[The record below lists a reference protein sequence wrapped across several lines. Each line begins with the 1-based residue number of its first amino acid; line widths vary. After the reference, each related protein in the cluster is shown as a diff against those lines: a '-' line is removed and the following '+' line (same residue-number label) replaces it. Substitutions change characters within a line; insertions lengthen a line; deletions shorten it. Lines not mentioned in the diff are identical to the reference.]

1 MKKNFVKGMAAV
13 LAAAALTAVFAGCGG
28 NKKDNGAAGKTADAS
43 YVKIGFITAYTGP
56 GAAYGVAMKEGV
68 DLAVEEIN
76 NNPKTKV
83 KIDLKTYDTKLVK
96 AEAINAMK
104 KAIEQDKVLAVEG
117 PMTSGEMFAAGPIAQ
132 QSKVVAFGTGTTAPK
147 ITDIGD
153 YIFRNAIPGKLAI
166 PGSLE

>member
-1 MKKNFVKGMAAV
+1 MFADLFWKRGRHDEEKSFKRNGRCAGGSCVNRC
-13 LAAAALTAVFAGCGG
+13 FAGCGG

-43 YVKIGFITAYTGP
+43 SVKIGFITAYTGP

-104 KAIEQDKVLAVEG
+104 KRSSRIRFL
-117 PMTSGEMFAAGPIAQ
+117 P
-132 QSKVVAFGTGTTAPK
+132 
-147 ITDIGD
+147 
-153 YIFRNAIPGKLAI
+153 
-166 PGSLE
+166 

>member
-1 MKKNFVKGMAAV
+1 MMKKNFVKGMAAV

-43 YVKIGFITAYTGP
+43 SVKIGFITAYTGP

-104 KAIEQDKVLAVEG
+104 KRSSRIRFL
-117 PMTSGEMFAAGPIAQ
+117 P
-132 QSKVVAFGTGTTAPK
+132 
-147 ITDIGD
+147 
-153 YIFRNAIPGKLAI
+153 
-166 PGSLE
+166 

>member
-1 MKKNFVKGMAAV
+1 MKRNLLKGMAAV

-43 YVKIGFITAYTGP
+43 SVKIGFITAYTGP

-96 AEAINAMK
+96 AEADYCRCEYLRCCICIRFYRGGRRKSNYGGNGCIRRRTGNCRK
-104 KAIEQDKVLAVEG
+104 RRRCVG
-117 PMTSGEMFAAGPIAQ
+117 NSNFFGRSGTCISGC
-132 QSKVVAFGTGTTAPK
+132 
-147 ITDIGD
+147 
-153 YIFRNAIPGKLAI
+153 
-166 PGSLE
+166 

>member
-1 MKKNFVKGMAAV
+1 MSASAGIVPVRRFLFSCKVYVCRFILRKRGRHDEEKFCKGNGRCAGGSCV
-13 LAAAALTAVFAGCGG
+13 NRCFSGCGG

-43 YVKIGFITAYTGP
+43 SVKIGFITAYTGP

-104 KAIEQDKVLAVEG
+104 KRSSRIRFL
-117 PMTSGEMFAAGPIAQ
+117 P
-132 QSKVVAFGTGTTAPK
+132 
-147 ITDIGD
+147 
-153 YIFRNAIPGKLAI
+153 
-166 PGSLE
+166 